1 MTKYTTIQGDTFDS
15 IALKVYGDEKYM
27 TTLINANKKYIN
39 VIVFAANVTL
49 KVPSIE
55 NVSIM
60 DTFSKPIWR
69 K

>member
-15 IALKVYGDEKYM
+15 IALRVYGDEKYM

-60 DTFSKPIWR
+60 DTFFKPIWR